1 MKFELVG
8 DESDFE
14 LIRRCQS
21 GDAAIHEPAFLELYE
36 RYRDRVFNTA
46 YRVVGNATDAADVTQ
61 DVFLTL
67 FRKIDEFQFGSR
79 FFTWLYR
86 VTVNLSIDRR
96 RRAHAHRTTIAESS
110 FEGGVLSAIPDD
122 RADVPGSWSET
133 DALEQSVQRSI
144 DRLSPKLRAIV
155 VLRYIENLSYGDI
168 AETMDCSIGTVK
180 SRLNRA
186 HRSLA
191 DLLKP
196 MVESMAAEGESP

>member
-1 MKFELVG
+1 MKLEPVG
-8 DESDFE
+8 DESDFD

-21 GDAAIHEPAFLELYE
+21 GEPAIYEAAFLELYG
-36 RYRDRVFNTA
+36 RYRDRVYNTA

-61 DVFLTL
+61 DVFLAL
-67 FRKIDEFQFGSR
+67 FRKIDEFQFESR

-86 VTVNLSIDRR
+86 VTVNLSIDRK
-96 RRAHAHRTTIAESS
+96 RRAVANRANAMDASVDVMS
-110 FEGGVLSAIPDD
+110 LSAV
-122 RADVPGSWSET
+122 ADERGATGESNV
-133 DALEQSVQRSI
+133 LERDIQRSI

-168 AETMDCSIGTVK
+168 AAAMECSVGTVK

-191 DLLKP
+191 TLLRP
-196 MVESMAAEGESP
+196 FVESLAGKDES